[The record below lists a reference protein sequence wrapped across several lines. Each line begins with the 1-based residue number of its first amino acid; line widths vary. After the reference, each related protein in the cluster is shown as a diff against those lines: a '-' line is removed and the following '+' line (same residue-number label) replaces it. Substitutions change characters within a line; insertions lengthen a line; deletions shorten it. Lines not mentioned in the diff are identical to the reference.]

1 MDIIKT
7 MVKHIIN
14 HMDNH
19 TLQAL
24 DMATNNQ
31 SNIYIL
37 FINQLLKGLM
47 DLVIMVTILK
57 LSIMDMH
64 NTKDQVIFK

>member
-1 MDIIKT
+1 MEMDIIKT
-7 MVKHIIN
+7 MEKHIIN

-19 TLQAL
+19 MHQAL

-37 FINQLLKGLM
+37 FIN
-47 DLVIMVTILK
+47 
-57 LSIMDMH
+57 
-64 NTKDQVIFK
+64 

>member
-1 MDIIKT
+1 MEMDIIKT
-7 MVKHIIN
+7 MEKHIIN

-31 SNIYIL
+31 SNIFIL
-37 FINQLLKGLM
+37 FIN
-47 DLVIMVTILK
+47 
-57 LSIMDMH
+57 
-64 NTKDQVIFK
+64 

>member
-14 HMDNH
+14 HMDNQ

-24 DMATNNQ
+24 NITTNNQ

-57 LSIMDMH
+57 LPIMDMH